1 MVRHILLIRLKDG
14 CKDRAE
20 ELSALFL
27 SMRGRVPQVIDV
39 ESGVDFLHSE
49 RSYDVCLC
57 VTLADRAA
65 LDEYQKD
72 PYHCGVVKPFVAS
85 IRETAAAVDFETDGA
100 KSGDAE

>member
-27 SMRGRVPQVIDV
+27 SMR
-39 ESGVDFLHSE
+39 
-49 RSYDVCLC
+49 
-57 VTLADRAA
+57 
-65 LDEYQKD
+65 EYQKD

-100 KSGDAE
+100 KPGDAE